1 MNRVASVLYVW
12 ALVLLTAC
20 GASGG
25 GPQPGPVP
33 QPGPGPQPPPGFDGT
48 PPLHNT
54 VAYVRGDTADEI
66 RLVNPDGTGD
76 RALWAHG
83 QADPEEV
90 YAVWSLAW
98 RPDAKA
104 LTFASTHENPCSLN
118 HADIFALGADGAG
131 YRRVTE
137 APACA
142 DLAAYPKGT
151 VQVPVENPSFDTF
164 VGFVYFQGAPGI
176 QQVSLPPGGSGVV
189 TFENVAD
196 FGSGDEGLQIATVI
210 VGSSRAISVG
220 TAVDVQAGGTVT
232 TAPLTVYTPY
242 VSWEAH
248 SPTWHSSGSRLGYIL
263 NFNSVRQIASNP
275 GPLDFGEELQT
286 DSSQMPDFASLLA
299 WGPIS
304 RADELLYAGNIA
316 YDSEGIYLLTE
327 GSATA
332 GERLVAYESFEAV
345 LGLAWLPDGSGF
357 VYSVTEGDYFGEDRG
372 ANLFAYDFASRQAT
386 RITNFSGEFAG
397 MLGVSSDGQSIVF
410 ERAAEM
416 EELGYALVN
425 PDLWIVGR
433 DGRGLRLLV
442 ENARAPAWSP

>member
-1 MNRVASVLYVW
+1 MRYPLQLVVTVLTL
-12 ALVLLTAC
+12 AAC
-20 GASGG
+20 NGPGVPGG
-25 GPQPGPVP
+25 GPT
-33 QPGPGPQPPPGFDGT
+33 PGPQPPPPGNPDNGSAA
-48 PPLHNT
+48 PLHNT
-54 VAYVRGDTADEI
+54 IAYVRADSSDEI
-66 RLVNPDGTGD
+66 RLVNPDGSGD
-76 RALWAHG
+76 RLLWAHG
-83 QADPEEV
+83 QDDPEEV
-90 YAVWSLAW
+90 YGVYSLAW
-98 RPDAKA
+98 RPDARA
-104 LTFASTHENPCSLN
+104 LTFASTHENWCSLN
-118 HADIFALGADGAG
+118 HADIFTLGADGTG

-151 VQVPVENPSFDTF
+151 VQVPVENPSYESF

-196 FGSGDEGLQIATVI
+196 FGSSDEGLQIATII
-210 VGSSRAISVG
+210 VGSSREIRVG

-299 WGPIS
+299 WGPAS
-304 RADELLYAGNIA
+304 RADELLYAVNIA
-316 YDSEGIYLLTE
+316 YDSEGVYLLTA
-327 GSATA
+327 GSAGA
-332 GERLVAYESFEAV
+332 GERLVSYDATEAI

-357 VYSVTEGDYFGEDRG
+357 VYAVTEGDYFGEDRG
-372 ANLFAYDFASRQAT
+372 ANLFVYDFASRQTT
-386 RITNFSGEFAG
+386 RVTSFSGEFAG
-397 MLGVSSDGQSIVF
+397 PLSVSPDGQQIVF

-416 EELGYALVN
+416 QELSYALVD
-425 PDLWIVGR
+425 PELWVVGR
-433 DGRGLRLLV
+433 GGSGLRRV
-442 ENARAPAWSP
+442 TANGASPAWSP